1 MNRYRCLA
9 TALFAVSWCLAQ
21 LSSAQTFPAQP
32 PPAPA
37 SAAESSAESSVT
49 PSSPQKAPVSD
60 RGFSFSTIATG
71 NHDSVSGWSSMLD
84 TGVRYDFNGIFGME
98 LGVPYY
104 MTQTGSDTTKAVRL
118 NQTPPLMVTYGALG
132 DTYLILH
139 FAAPGSVVGYRA
151 TITGTA
157 PTGDTSTGISTG
169 RATFDLN
176 NHFDHTWGFLTPLA
190 EFGVGDSSAL
200 VNRRVRRPYTTLGP
214 LSHYKAGAT
223 FDFLK
228 VFSFQGSGYEDLPI
242 GDQKVFSRVLVRSK
256 TGTIIRVVNGK
267 KRRIERETVA

>member
-1 MNRYRCLA
+1 
-9 TALFAVSWCLAQ
+9 
-21 LSSAQTFPAQP
+21 
-32 PPAPA
+32 
-37 SAAESSAESSVT
+37 
-49 PSSPQKAPVSD
+49 
-60 RGFSFSTIATG
+60 
-71 NHDSVSGWSSMLD
+71 MLD

-267 KRRIERETVA
+267 KRRFERETVDTGQGILEDNGLTGGLTIYLGPHVALNGIYQRSLRQSFDTVSFGIGYTFGRTRKSLSQ